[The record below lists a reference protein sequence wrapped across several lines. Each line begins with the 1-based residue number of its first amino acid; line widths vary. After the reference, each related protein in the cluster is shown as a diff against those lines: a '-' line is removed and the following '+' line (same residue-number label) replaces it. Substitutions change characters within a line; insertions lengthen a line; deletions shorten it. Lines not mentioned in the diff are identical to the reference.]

1 MHLVVFTIEIY
12 QDARSHERQTTL
24 LSSYMCVSF
33 DKNIRYILRVQKEGT
48 QMYTSEW
55 SHGLTLTKKRGL

>member
-48 QMYTSEW
+48 QMYTSE
-55 SHGLTLTKKRGL
+55 